1 MKTYTVNIIWD
12 PEAEV
17 WVATSSDIS
26 GLVLESGSLDAL
38 IEKIKYAVS
47 ELLELNMGDKVT
59 VLPLSIKTERTID
72 IKVE

>member
-1 MKTYTVNIIWD
+1 MKTYTVNILWD

-17 WVATSSDIS
+17 WVATSCDIG

-38 IEKIKYAVS
+38 IEKIKYAVP

-59 VLPLSIKTERTID
+59 TLPLSIKTERTID
-72 IKVE
+72 IKVG

>member
-17 WVATSSDIS
+17 WVATSSDIG

-38 IEKIKYAVS
+38 IEKIKYAVP

-59 VLPLSIKTERTID
+59 ALPLSIKTERTID
-72 IKVE
+72 IKVG

>member
-17 WVATSSDIS
+17 WVATSSDIG

-38 IEKIKYAVS
+38 IEKIKYAVP

>member
-1 MKTYTVNIIWD
+1 MKTYPVNIIWD

-17 WVATSSDIS
+17 WVATSSDIG

-38 IEKIKYAVS
+38 IEKIKYAVP

-59 VLPLSIKTERTID
+59 ALPLSIKTERTID
-72 IKVE
+72 IKVG

>member
-17 WVATSSDIS
+17 WVATSSDIG
-26 GLVLESGSLDAL
+26 GLVLESSSLDAL
-38 IEKIKYAVS
+38 IEKIKYAVP

-59 VLPLSIKTERTID
+59 ALPLSIKTERTID
-72 IKVE
+72 IKVG